1 MNILDKLPDQSKKDL
16 KKLWDIFP
24 NARLVGGVVRDLL
37 VQKSISDIDIATM
50 DLPDR
55 IIEKLSRAGI
65 KGIPTGIEHGTVTA
79 IINHHSY
86 EITTLRKDIKTD
98 GRHAKVVWTQDWQED
113 AARRDF
119 TINALYCD
127 KNGKLWDYFHG
138 QEDLS
143 LGHVRFVGTAHERI
157 AEDFLRILRYFRF
170 YARYGKTQPD
180 LDAVNAIQFYATQ
193 LDTLSAERVWSEL
206 RKIIT
211 GPRAGDVLNLM
222 DRYGVLTVLMPF
234 GYRLDPFVKL
244 ISAGVPDNAIIRLS
258 ALIKGSATIVAKK
271 FKLSSK
277 DAKFLS
283 RLEKPL
289 SLKAD
294 VSDKRLVQLK
304 ALYSLDV
311 LIGQSWLEQIKHRDD
326 DFILWDKWRK
336 RVIDIPTPVFP
347 VKGKDLIELGVE
359 KGPIMGKILES
370 VKIWWIDGGCYA
382 SALDCIEWLKRHSL
396 KNTD

>member
-24 NARLVGGVVRDLL
+24 DARLVGGVVRDLL

-50 DLPDR
+50 DPPDR

-222 DRYGVLTVLMPF
+222 DRYGVLTILMPF
-234 GYRLDPFVKL
+234 GYRIDPFLKL
-244 ISAGVPDNAIIRLS
+244 IAAGVPDNAIIRLS
-258 ALIKGSATIVAKK
+258 ALIKGSVTLVAKK
-271 FKLSSK
+271 FKLSNK

-294 VSDKRLVQLK
+294 ASDKRLVQLK

-311 LIGQSWLEQIKHRDD
+311 LIGQSWLEQIKHQDD

>member
-24 NARLVGGVVRDLL
+24 DARLVGGVVRDLL
-37 VQKSISDIDIATM
+37 VQKPISDIDIATM

-98 GRHAKVVWTQDWQED
+98 GRHAKVVWTQDWRED

-180 LDAVNAIQFYATQ
+180 LD
-193 LDTLSAERVWSEL
+193 
-206 RKIIT
+206 
-211 GPRAGDVLNLM
+211 
-222 DRYGVLTVLMPF
+222 
-234 GYRLDPFVKL
+234 
-244 ISAGVPDNAIIRLS
+244 
-258 ALIKGSATIVAKK
+258 
-271 FKLSSK
+271 
-277 DAKFLS
+277 
-283 RLEKPL
+283 
-289 SLKAD
+289 
-294 VSDKRLVQLK
+294 
-304 ALYSLDV
+304 
-311 LIGQSWLEQIKHRDD
+311 
-326 DFILWDKWRK
+326 
-336 RVIDIPTPVFP
+336 
-347 VKGKDLIELGVE
+347 
-359 KGPIMGKILES
+359 
-370 VKIWWIDGGCYA
+370 
-382 SALDCIEWLKRHSL
+382 
-396 KNTD
+396 